1 MCGQGSSGLYFM
13 GTALLGRE
21 ESGQDCALTGAAH
34 EKCRYQGV
42 KCTLGKS

>member
-1 MCGQGSSGLYFM
+1 MCGGGSSGLYLM

-21 ESGQDCALTGAAH
+21 ESGQDCALTEAAH
-34 EKCRYQGV
+34 GKYRYQGV